1 VNPIYF
7 VVLFAVFAGL
17 VERRIYR
24 RAQSDLED
32 SIRGWNRRAMSFGFA
47 GESRDAASQR
57 LESEIYASQNYA
69 MLRRMTGLAPL
80 LGVIF
85 TAVAL
90 ATLSVDS
97 DEASSASGGLGALV
111 ALRPV
116 FWGVVVGALLSIAN
130 QYLVVKFEAALRTRV
145 RDAVDN
151 VPADRFAGVRDVL
164 GTFPEE
170 LKQILAALSA
180 SQQTVHEMQK
190 KTTEEMGQIL
200 TRVSGGVLE
209 LADSASKSGEKLR
222 ESAAS
227 HFDQVK
233 VTTREF
239 GKTIGQ
245 LSEIVEKS
253 NGHVGGV
260 LSAATDQL
268 GDAQRALAKSMQ
280 DIQVEAAK
288 AVGRLEKQSEALHR
302 GTEEALMAV
311 RKAVDDSLQQ
321 HNRELETVL
330 QARVRESAAA
340 VEDGKTLMRA
350 SLDAAEQAIR
360 RAAGDLSGAASG
372 LGGLASSISGLERQI
387 RESGAQSET
396 GLAAAGALSRELAGL
411 GASVSTT
418 QKALQSV
425 TESMVAR
432 HAEWAKRVEA
442 SEGRLDAVAVRLSD
456 GILSVQRE
464 VEALSASNKSLAER
478 NSGLSEQLRAVTAK
492 LGDLHAELKEPEKR
506 RGWFSIGGR

>member
-1 VNPIYF
+1 MIYLT
-7 VVLFAVFAGL
+7 VILAIACAL
-17 VERRIYR
+17 VEWRVYRWANADLDVAIRDWHHRAMAFGFSSELRDVASQHLESAIQASQGYALLRRI
-24 RAQSDLED
+24 
-32 SIRGWNRRAMSFGFA
+32 
-47 GESRDAASQR
+47 
-57 LESEIYASQNYA
+57 
-69 MLRRMTGLAPL
+69 TGLAPL
-80 LGVIF
+80 FGVIF

-90 ATLSVDS
+90 SVTSTNAD
-97 DEASSASGGLGALV
+97 DGSGTGGGVAVLE

-116 FWGVVVGALLSIAN
+116 FWGVVLGAALSIAN
-130 QYLVVKFEAALRTRV
+130 QLLVVKFDSELRARV
-145 RDAVDN
+145 RDAVHR
-151 VPADRFAGVRDVL
+151 VPADRFAGIRDVL
-164 GTFPEE
+164 GTFPDE
-170 LKQILAALSA
+170 LRQILAALA
-180 SQQTVHEMQK
+180 TSQQTIHEFQR
-190 KTTEEMGQIL
+190 KTTEEMGLIL
-200 TRVSGGVLE
+200 TRVSGAVHE
-209 LADSASKSGEKLR
+209 LADSAIKSGEKLR

-233 VTTREF
+233 VTTKEF

-245 LSEIVEKS
+245 MSEIVEKS
-253 NGHVGGV
+253 NAHVGGV
-260 LSAATDQL
+260 LSAASDQL

-302 GTEEALMAV
+302 GTEEALVAV

-425 TESMVAR
+425 TESIVAR

-442 SEGRLDAVAVRLSD
+442 SEGRLDSVASRLAD
-456 GILSVQRE
+456 GILNAQQE
-464 VEALSASNKSLAER
+464 VEALAACTKSLAQR
-478 NSGLSEQLRAVTAK
+478 NSGLAEQMEAATAK
-492 LGDLHAELKEPEKR
+492 LAELQAELKESEKR
-506 RGWFSIGGR
+506 RGWSIFGGR

>member
-1 VNPIYF
+1 MNPIYF
-7 VVLFAVFAGL
+7 VVPFAVFAGV

-24 RAQSDLED
+24 RAQSDMED

-57 LESEIYASQNYA
+57 LESEVYASQNYA

-80 LGVIF
+80 MGVIC

-90 ATLSVDS
+90 ATTSVDS

-116 FWGVVVGALLSIAN
+116 FWGVVLGAALSIVN
-130 QYLVVKFEAALRTRV
+130 QLLVVKFEAALRTRV
-145 RDAVDN
+145 RDAVDT

-164 GTFPEE
+164 GTFPAE
-170 LKQILAALSA
+170 LQQILAALSA

-200 TRVSGGVLE
+200 TRVSGAVLE

-288 AVGRLEKQSEALHR
+288 AVGRLEKQSDALHR
-302 GTEEALMAV
+302 GTEEALAAV

-321 HNRELETVL
+321 HNRELEIVL

-360 RAAGDLSGAASG
+360 RAVGDLSGAASG

-425 TESMVAR
+425 TESIVAR

-442 SEGRLDAVAVRLSD
+442 SEGRLDAVAARLSD

-478 NSGLSEQLRAVTAK
+478 NSGLSEQLGAVTAR
-492 LGDLHAELKEPEKR
+492 LGDLNAELKESEKR
-506 RGWFSIGGR
+506 RSWFSIGGR